1 MLGNNNWVPIQHKGE
16 VVGYLSSEG
25 LARSQDHYYS
35 WKSVTGVVTSRDY
48 ECKKFDSSDSALEGM
63 ADELGIPVEE
73 LQEPEYQAQQ
83 AWVPTVQKTNGGM

>member
-25 LARSQDHYYS
+25 LARSQDNYYS
-35 WKSVTGVVTSRDY
+35 WKSVTGVVTSRDC
-48 ECKKFDSSDSALEGM
+48 ERNKFESSDQALENM
-63 ADELGIPVEE
+63 AEE
-73 LQEPEYQAQQ
+73 LEVPVLELREPEYQAQQ